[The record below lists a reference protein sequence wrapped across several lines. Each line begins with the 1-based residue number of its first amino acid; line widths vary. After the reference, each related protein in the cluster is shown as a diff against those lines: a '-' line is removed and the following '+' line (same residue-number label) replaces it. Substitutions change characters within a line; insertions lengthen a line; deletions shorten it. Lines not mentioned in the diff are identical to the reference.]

1 MIITEFCQKGNLK
14 DLLKRE
20 QNLSNLIRLK
30 LSSDIAIGICY
41 IHDLGL
47 VHCDINE
54 ENILISG
61 SYQAKISNLSSIE
74 TIGDKDIKYTKIL
87 PPEYF
92 KNSFYYTGKYSEKLD
107 IFMFGLTLNMI
118 FGGITSDFIAFD
130 EHFRIIKHAV
140 CFEDL
145 IDRCLQFNPEARPN
159 ANQIKEK
166 FESCQKSLMDYS
178 DLSDSDFIDSVNK
191 FE

>member
-30 LSSDIAIGICY
+30 LSSDITIGICY

-74 TIGDKDIKYTKIL
+74 TIGDKNIKYTKIL
-87 PPEYF
+87 PPEYC
-92 KNSFYYTGKYSEKLD
+92 KDSFYYTGKYSEKLD

-140 CFEDL
+140 CFADL
-145 IDRCLQFNPEARPN
+145 IDKCLQFNPEARPN
-159 ANQIKEK
+159 ANQIKAK
-166 FESCQKSLMDYS
+166 FESCQKSLIDYS
-178 DLSDSDFIDSVNK
+178 DLSDNDFIDSINK